1 VIVEHRGAAPRIA
14 DDVYVAP
21 NAVVSGDVE
30 IGAGSR
36 ILFGAVLTAEGG
48 PVRIGER
55 CVVMENAVVR
65 GRTGY
70 PTTVGDNVLIGPHAH
85 VNGARVGENA
95 FVATGAAIFPGARVG
110 DRATVR
116 IGGVLHVNSRLP
128 DDQFVP
134 IGWVAVGD
142 PAKVLPPD
150 RHDEIWAIQ
159 KRLDFP
165 GTVFGVARAGNGES
179 HMPQAM
185 ARYSRWLGEHLGDR
199 VLEGDPGPPGD
210 GTAG

>member
-1 VIVEHRGAAPRIA
+1 MILEHRGATPRIA

-36 ILFGAVLTAEGG
+36 ILFGAVITAEGG

-55 CVVMENAVVR
+55 CVVMENAVIR

-70 PTTVGDNVLIGPHAH
+70 KATLGDNVLVGPHAH
-85 VNGARVGENA
+85 VNGAVIGEDA
-95 FVATGAAIFPGARVG
+95 FVATNAAIFPGARVG
-110 DRATVR
+110 KRAEVR

-128 DDQFVP
+128 DEATVP

-142 PAKVLPPD
+142 PAKILPPVN
-150 RHDEIWAIQ
+150 HEEIWAIQ

-165 GTVFGVARAGNGES
+165 GTVFGLRRAPAGETN
-179 HMPQAM
+179 MPEAM
-185 ARYSRWLGEHLGDR
+185 ARYSRWLGTHRDDR
-199 VLEGDPGPPGD
+199 IVEE
-210 GTAG
+210 

>member
-1 VIVEHRGAAPRIA
+1 MIVEHRGSTPEIA

-21 NAVVSGDVE
+21 NAVVSGDVR

-36 ILFGAVLTAEGG
+36 ILFGAVITSEGG

-55 CVVMENAVVR
+55 CVVMENAVIR

-70 PTTVGDNVLIGPHAH
+70 KATLGDNVLVGPHAH
-85 VNGARVGENA
+85 VNGAVVGDSAFIATNA
-95 FVATGAAIFPGARVG
+95 AVFPGARVG
-110 DRATVR
+110 ARSTIR

-134 IGWVAVGD
+134 VNWVAVGD
-142 PAKVLPPD
+142 PAAILPPD
-150 RHDEIWAIQ
+150 KHDEIWAIQ

-165 GTVFGVARAGNGES
+165 GTVFGVSRAAPGES
-179 HMPQAM
+179 HMPEAM
-185 ARYSRWLGEHLGDR
+185 ARYSRWLGEHREDR
-199 VLEGDPGPPGD
+199 VME
-210 GTAG
+210 

>member
-1 VIVEHRGAAPRIA
+1 MIVEHRGVTPEIA

-21 NAVVSGDVE
+21 NAVVSGDVK

-36 ILFGAVLTAEGG
+36 ILFGAVISSEGG
-48 PVRIGER
+48 PVRIGEC
-55 CVVMENAVVR
+55 CVVMENAVIR

-70 PTTVGDNVLIGPHAH
+70 KATLGNHVLVGPHAH
-85 VNGARVGENA
+85 VNGAVVGDDA
-95 FVATGAAIFPGARVG
+95 FVATSAAVFPGARVG
-110 DRATVR
+110 NRSTIR

-134 IGWVAVGD
+134 INWVAVGD
-142 PAKVLPPD
+142 PAAILPPD

-165 GTVFGVARAGNGES
+165 GTVFGVAREDRPGES
-179 HMPQAM
+179 HMPEAM
-185 ARYSRWLGEHLGDR
+185 ARYSRWLGEHGSDR
-199 VLEGDPGPPGD
+199 VLDE
-210 GTAG
+210 

>member
-1 VIVEHRGAAPRIA
+1 VILEHRDARPQIA

-21 NAVVSGDVE
+21 NAVVCGDVQ

-36 ILFGAVLTAEGG
+36 ILFGAVVVAEGG

-55 CVVMENAVVR
+55 CVVMENAVIR

-70 PTTVGDNVLIGPHAH
+70 KATLGDNVLVGPHAH
-85 VNGARVGENA
+85 VNGAIVGDDAFIATSAAAFPGSRVGA
-95 FVATGAAIFPGARVG
+95 
-110 DRATVR
+110 RATIR

-128 DDQFVP
+128 DDKFVP
-134 IGWVAVGD
+134 INWVAVGD
-142 PAKVLPPD
+142 PAAILSPD

-165 GTVFGVARAGNGES
+165 GTVFGVGRAPEGES
-179 HMPQAM
+179 HMPEAM
-185 ARYSRWLGEHLGDR
+185 ARYSRWLGAHQDDR
-199 VLEGDPGPPGD
+199 EIG
-210 GTAG
+210 

>member
-1 VIVEHRGAAPRIA
+1 MIVEHRGITPTIA

-21 NAVVSGDVE
+21 NAVVSGDVH
-30 IGAGSR
+30 IGSGSR
-36 ILFGAVLTAEGG
+36 ILFGAVLTSEGG

-70 PTTVGDNVLIGPHAH
+70 RATLGDNVLVGPHAH
-85 VNGARVGENA
+85 VNGAIVGDSAFIATNA
-95 FVATGAAIFPGARVG
+95 AVFPGARVG
-110 DRATVR
+110 ARATIR

-142 PAKVLPPD
+142 PAAILPPAK
-150 RHDEIWAIQ
+150 HDEIWAIQ

-165 GTVFGVARAGNGES
+165 GTVFGVSRAEPGES
-179 HMPQAM
+179 HMPEAM
-185 ARYSRWLGEHLGDR
+185 ARYSRWLGEHRDDR
-199 VLEGDPGPPGD
+199 VVEE
-210 GTAG
+210 

>member
-1 VIVEHRGAAPRIA
+1 MIVEHRGATPEIA

-21 NAVVSGDVE
+21 NAVVSGDVH

-36 ILFGAVLTAEGG
+36 ILFGAVITAEGG

-55 CVVMENAVVR
+55 CVVMENAVIR

-70 PTTVGDNVLIGPHAH
+70 RATLGDHVLIGPHAH
-85 VNGARVGENA
+85 VNGAIVGDDAFIATNA
-95 FVATGAAIFPGARVG
+95 AVFPGARVG
-110 DRATVR
+110 ARATIR

-128 DDQFVP
+128 DDRFVP
-134 IGWVAVGD
+134 INWVAVGD
-142 PAKVLPPD
+142 PAAILPPD

-165 GTVFGVARAGNGES
+165 GTVFGVSRSDRPGES
-179 HMPQAM
+179 HMPEAM
-185 ARYSRWLGEHLGDR
+185 ARYSRWLGEHRSDR
-199 VLEGDPGPPGD
+199 VVEE
-210 GTAG
+210 